1 MAAGEDI
8 ILYIVAIFLPPLV
21 VLAKR
26 GCGGSFC
33 LNILLTL
40 LGWIPGVI
48 HAWLVVAAHPRR
60 RVVYRRTAYAP
71 PPAHYHR
78 KTYVTRP
85 APRRRYY

>member
-1 MAAGEDI
+1 DL

-33 LNILLTL
+33 LNVILTI

-48 HAWLVVAAHPRR
+48 RAWWSV
-60 RVVYRRTAYAP
+60 
-71 PPAHYHR
+71 R
-78 KTYVTRP
+78 KYES
-85 APRRRYY
+85 